1 MAKNEYRYLITEVD
15 QGLPPEVEKFFVC
28 LGFMYD
34 SDATRAVTEHVNAM
48 RPKGPPNSCL
58 PENDFGRGMIR

>member
-1 MAKNEYRYLITEVD
+1 MAKNEYRYMITEVD

-48 RPKGPPNSCL
+48 RPSKGTP
-58 PENDFGRGMIR
+58 